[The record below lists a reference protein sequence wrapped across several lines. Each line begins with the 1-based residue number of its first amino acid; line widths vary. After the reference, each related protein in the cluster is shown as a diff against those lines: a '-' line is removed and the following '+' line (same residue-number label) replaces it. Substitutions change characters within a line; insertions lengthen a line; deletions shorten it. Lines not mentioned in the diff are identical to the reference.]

1 MNQRNVAIWLFED
14 VEVLDFAGP
23 FEVFNVTAEL
33 NDPAPFNVFTVAE
46 TAAPVKTRGKLSINP
61 NYSIYGAPPIDIL
74 IVPGGAGTRPLLKK
88 SHLLAW
94 LREQNGQ
101 VERLFSVCTGAL
113 VLGQA
118 GLLDGLPATSHH
130 DSFDELRRA
139 APDCQ
144 IVTDRRYVDNGKI
157 VTAGGISAGIDAS
170 LYLVRQMLGDAALRK
185 TLSVM
190 EYRWS
195 DEADLQWPHSLEM
208 LAD

>member
-1 MNQRNVAIWLFED
+1 MKQHNVAILIFED

-61 NYSIYGAPPIDIL
+61 NYTIYAMPAADIL

-88 SHLLAW
+88 PHLLEW
-94 LREQNGQ
+94 LREQHGQ

-130 DSFDELRRA
+130 DSFDELRLA
-139 APDCQ
+139 APACR
-144 IVTDRRYVDNGKI
+144 IVTDRRYIDNGKI
-157 VTAGGISAGIDAS
+157 VTAGGISAGIELTRHCIWCA
-170 LYLVRQMLGDAALRK
+170 RWWAMLCCAKPCR
-185 TLSVM
+185 
-190 EYRWS
+190 
-195 DEADLQWPHSLEM
+195 
-208 LAD
+208 

>member
-1 MNQRNVAIWLFED
+1 MKQRNVAMLIFED
-14 VEVLDFAGP
+14 IEVLDFAGP

-46 TAAPVKTRGKLSINP
+46 SAAPVKTRGKLNINP
-61 NYSIYGAPPIDIL
+61 NYSIYGMPPADIL

-88 SHLLAW
+88 PQMLDW
-94 LREQNGQ
+94 LREQYGQ
-101 VERLFSVCTGAL
+101 VEWLLSVCTGAL

-139 APDCQ
+139 APTCQ
-144 IVTDRRYVDNGKI
+144 IVMDRRYVDNGKI

-170 LYLVRQMLGDAALRK
+170 LYLVRQMLGDQVLRK

-190 EYRWS
+190 EYYWTA
-195 DEADLQWPHSLEM
+195 ETELQWHRSLEM
-208 LAD
+208 LPE

>member
-1 MNQRNVAIWLFED
+1 MSQRNVAILLFED

-46 TAAPVKTRGKLSINP
+46 TVAPIKTRGKLSINP
-61 NYSIYGAPPIDIL
+61 NYSIYGAPPIDL
-74 IVPGGAGTRPLLKK
+74 LVVPGGAGTRPMLKK
-88 SHLLAW
+88 PHLLDW
-94 LREQNGQ
+94 VRQQHDE
-101 VERLFSVCTGAL
+101 VERLLSVCTGAL

-130 DSFDELRRA
+130 DSFDELRAA
-139 APDCQ
+139 APTCQ
-144 IVTDRRYVDNGKI
+144 IVTDQRYVDNGKI

-170 LYLVRQMLGDAALRK
+170 LYLVRQMLGDAVLRK

-190 EYRWS
+190 EYRWTA
-195 DEADLQWPHSLEM
+195 ETDLRWPESLGA
-208 LAD
+208 LQG